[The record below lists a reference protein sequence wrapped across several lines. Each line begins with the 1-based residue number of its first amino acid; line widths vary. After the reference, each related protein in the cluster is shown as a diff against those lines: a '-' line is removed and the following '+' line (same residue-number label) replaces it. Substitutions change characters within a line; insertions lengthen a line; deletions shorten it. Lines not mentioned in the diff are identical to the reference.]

1 MMAMPGT
8 TTRSEYRGQP
18 QGQPVRIRRISDTE
32 SVEFGQRLL
41 SLARQ
46 DSAVFSRVFRSGIV
60 PGAHQY
66 EMALRVDNMRL
77 HYQADFWPRDHG
89 KSEIFCIGFPLRMI
103 CEDPNIRILIIQKTA
118 TEAEKTL
125 QVIKT
130 ELESNR
136 ELKAFYAGHWQT
148 IVGYRDISNASG
160 ALFRDGQREGA
171 WQQRRIYCKRTR
183 RGKDPT
189 VEAVG
194 VGGAITGGHFDIIIT
209 DDVEDDENTRTQERL
224 ETLRNWFTGT
234 IMQLREPHT
243 KTIVVG
249 TLKTAGADIYNFVLN
264 NPLWSCRTESAI
276 QSHELQDI
284 EYEPVYGEDGV
295 VSDVHVMTENVKTL
309 WPERWGIREL
319 LMDMLASIRSIW
331 IREKLNDLRALAGA
345 IFKRDEFRYV
355 EKLPARFE
363 RVVQVWDTAF
373 EDSESTD
380 YSVCLT
386 AGLFHNAVYVI
397 SVFRKRL
404 EFPALIGAI
413 KSEYA
418 RWRPEMVLVE
428 KKSSGHSA
436 LQVMRSET
444 TVPVVDVDPGSQDK
458 SARARAITPYFG
470 GRVFFP
476 ADAEWLDA
484 FEDQLVMFPASAHD
498 DQVDTLVYAVMELMA
513 GDGGTLE
520 SGNVGDDFGGY
531 GG

>member
-1 MMAMPGT
+1 MPGT
-8 TTRSEYRGQP
+8 RTSSPSEFVP
-18 QGQPVRIRRISDTE
+18 IRRISDTE
-32 SVEFGQRLL
+32 TVAFGQRLL
-41 SLARQ
+41 SLARRN
-46 DSAVFSRVFRSGIV
+46 SAVFSRVFRSGIV

-66 EMALRVDNMRL
+66 EMAERVDNMSLR
-77 HYQADFWPRDHG
+77 YQADFWPRDHG

-130 ELESNR
+130 ELEINR
-136 ELKAFYAGHWQT
+136 ALKAFYSGHWHRS
-148 IVGYRDISNASG
+148 VGYRDISNASG

-194 VGGAITGGHFDIIIT
+194 VGGAITGGHFDIIIA

-276 QSHELQDI
+276 QSHSLQDI
-284 EYEPVYGEDGV
+284 DYEVVTGDDGV
-295 VSDVHVMTENVKTL
+295 VTDVHVRTEGVITL

-363 RVVQVWDTAF
+363 RVIQAWDTAF
-373 EDSESTD
+373 ETSQHSD
-380 YSVCLT
+380 YSVCVTL
-386 AGLFHNAVYVI
+386 GLFHGSAYVI
-397 SVFRKRL
+397 NVLRQRMEL
-404 EFPALIGAI
+404 PTLIDAI

-418 RWRPEMVLVE
+418 RWKPEVVMVE
-428 KKSSGHSA
+428 QKASGISA
-436 LQVMRSET
+436 LQVIRRET
-444 TVPVVDVDPGSQDK
+444 TIPVASVDPGSKDK
-458 SARARAITPYFG
+458 QSRARAITPYFG
-470 GRVFFP
+470 GRIFFP
-476 ADAEWLDA
+476 AGVVWLDV
-484 FEDQLVMFPASAHD
+484 FEDELVMFPASTHD
-498 DQVDTLVYAVMELMA
+498 DQVDAFVYAVMELMVS
-513 GDGGTLE
+513 GGGTLE